1 MRKLGVV
8 LCWRPDRIAA
18 AQPGWLW
25 SPVSAVESINKEQLT
40 GSVVTLTN
48 DNVSFRGSLDD
59 LERFEVSQH
68 NFNCR
73 ISSLEF
79 SGRRAEES
87 CDADF
92 WESLQDSFEDT
103 SANVP
108 G

>member
-1 MRKLGVV
+1 
-8 LCWRPDRIAA
+8 
-18 AQPGWLW
+18 
-25 SPVSAVESINKEQLT
+25 VSAVKSINREQLT

-48 DNVSFRGSLDD
+48 DNVSFRGSLLDD
-59 LERFEVSQH
+59 LEGIEVSQH

-79 SGRRAEES
+79 SRRRAEES
-87 CDADF
+87 CDAEF